1 MPRTEVVFF
10 REEDGSVPLV
20 DWLAALPSVARAKCR
35 VLLDRLEELGHEM
48 RRPEADYLREGIY
61 ELRTKYVGV
70 NYRMLY
76 FFHGRTAAVVSHG
89 VTKQQAAV
97 PPKEIERAVLRK
109 ALFEAH
115 PRQHAF
121 VPPED

>member
-20 DWLAALPSVARAKCR
+20 DWLAALQPAARAKCR
-35 VLLDRLEELGHEM
+35 VRLDRLEELGHEL
-48 RRPEADYLREGIY
+48 RRPEADYLRDGIY
-61 ELRTKYVGV
+61 ELRTKDAGV

-76 FFHGRTAAVVSHG
+76 FFHGRTAAIVSHG
-89 VTKQQAAV
+89 IMKQQAEV
-97 PPKEIERAVLRK
+97 PPKDIEKAVHRK

-115 PRQHAF
+115 PQQHTF